1 MKGGKVKKEVH
12 TGYERQRLGQVAVDS
27 NWSPRIW
34 AKKSFGAEGVG
45 KSPCARG
52 WVADLKHKNHL
63 VFMED
68 SEDWPGMAS
77 VEGMNRENL

>member
-1 MKGGKVKKEVH
+1 MKGGKVEKE
-12 TGYERQRLGQVAVDS
+12 GFERERPGRVAVDS
-27 NWSPRIW
+27 SWTPRIW
-34 AKKSFGAEGVG
+34 AKKSFGAKVVG

-63 VFMED
+63 VFSSMED

-77 VEGMNRENL
+77 VEGMNRDKL